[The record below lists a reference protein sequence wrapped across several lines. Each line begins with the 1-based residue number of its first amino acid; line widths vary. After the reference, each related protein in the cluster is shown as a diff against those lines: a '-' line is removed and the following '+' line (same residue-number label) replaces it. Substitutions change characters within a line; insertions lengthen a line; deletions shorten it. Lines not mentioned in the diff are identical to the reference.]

1 MKVELYHTYHTPYI
15 DIELSDEILGFI
27 NELVA
32 TRTPAE
38 IYQSLQDSKI
48 PGAQRTVQH
57 QVYYQWQQ
65 ANRKNWRRDDDQV
78 VSAIRLL
85 EELGDKYSHEVFT
98 TANLRAL
105 AIYIHASISNLAQN
119 TKEIAIDAT
128 FGTNNAGM
136 DLFAV
141 LAEFDGTGTP
151 LAYLFVQKLAPA
163 EAGAMTQ
170 VLVKFMEKIRFLG
183 LEPSFVGCDKDKSE
197 INAIQEVWPSAKV
210 QLCFWHA
217 KRAIRAKLHDSTKT
231 ESQKH
236 YFPSEAKKLV
246 PSLEI
251 CWGSHPTNR
260 FDRQHR
266 YVLIAIVLSDKN

>member
-38 IYQSLQDSKI
+38 IYQSLQDSNI

-98 TANLRAL
+98 TANPRAL

-119 TKEIAIDAT
+119 TKEIVIDAT

-151 LAYLFVQKLAPA
+151 LVYLFVQKLAPT
-163 EAGAMTQ
+163 EAGAMT
-170 VLVKFMEKIRFLG
+170 
-183 LEPSFVGCDKDKSE
+183 
-197 INAIQEVWPSAKV
+197 
-210 QLCFWHA
+210 
-217 KRAIRAKLHDSTKT
+217 
-231 ESQKH
+231 
-236 YFPSEAKKLV
+236 
-246 PSLEI
+246 
-251 CWGSHPTNR
+251 
-260 FDRQHR
+260 
-266 YVLIAIVLSDKN
+266 

>member
-1 MKVELYHTYHTPYI
+1 MNLLPPALQLRYI
-15 DIELSDEILGFI
+15 KF
-27 NELVA
+27 
-32 TRTPAE
+32 
-38 IYQSLQDSKI
+38 LQDSNI

-105 AIYIHASISNLAQN
+105 AIYIHTSISNLAQN
-119 TKEIAIDAT
+119 TKEIASDAT
-128 FGTNNAGM
+128 LGTNNAGM

-151 LAYLFVQKLAPA
+151 LAYLFVQKLAPT

-170 VLVKFMEKIRFLG
+170 VLVRFMEKIRFSG
-183 LEPSFVGCDKDKSE
+183 LDPSFVGCDKDKSE
-197 INAIQEVWPSAKV
+197 TNAIQEVWPSAKV

-236 YFPSEAKKLV
+236 YFPSEAK
-246 PSLEI
+246 
-251 CWGSHPTNR
+251 N
-260 FDRQHR
+260 
-266 YVLIAIVLSDKN
+266 

>member
-1 MKVELYHTYHTPYI
+1 MERFHCNGKLILQPSLQERTMKVELYHTYHTPYI
-15 DIELSDEILGFI
+15 DIELSEEILGFI
-27 NELVA
+27 NELVV

-38 IYQSLQDSKI
+38 IYQSLQDSNI

-65 ANRKNWRRDDDQV
+65 ANRNNWRRDDDQV
-78 VSAIRLL
+78 VSAMRLL
-85 EELGDKYSHEVFT
+85 KELGDKYSHEVFT

-105 AIYIHASISNLAQN
+105 AIYIHASISKFAQK

-141 LAEFDGTGTP
+141 LAEFDDTGTP
-151 LAYLFVQKLAPA
+151 LAYLFVQKLAPT

-170 VLVKFMEKIRFLG
+170 VLVRFIEKIRFLG
-183 LEPSFVGCDKDKSE
+183 LDPSFVGFDKDKSE

-210 QLCFWHA
+210 
-217 KRAIRAKLHDSTKT
+217 
-231 ESQKH
+231 
-236 YFPSEAKKLV
+236 
-246 PSLEI
+246 
-251 CWGSHPTNR
+251 
-260 FDRQHR
+260 
-266 YVLIAIVLSDKN
+266 